1 MNKIRITES
10 KLKQIV
16 NESVNKVLKE
26 SYNNP
31 DVINNSS
38 SIKENVREYLDSL
51 ESIYGDDLEDC
62 GNEFLKDVFK
72 NGWAFFNSL
81 SSFIIDDG
89 QQEIYKY

>member
-1 MNKIRITES
+1 MNTIRITES

-38 SIKENVREYLDSL
+38 SIKENVREYLNSL
-51 ESIYGDDLEDC
+51 ESIYGDDLENC

-72 NGWAFFNSL
+72 NGWVFFNSL
-81 SSFIIDDG
+81 SSFINDEG